1 MGVKRIALIGNPN
14 TGKTSIFNLLTGL
27 NQQVGNFPGVTVDKK
42 TGTLSLD
49 SGEKVEV
56 IDLPGTYSVFPRSKD
71 ERVVFNIL
79 SKPNH
84 PDFPELTIVVA
95 DSSNLERNLLLF
107 TQLYDMG
114 LSCILVLTMPDVS
127 KKREIRLDTRA
138 LSFLFG
144 GVPIIELN
152 GRTGEGLDKLKHT
165 IAHYPQNIQK
175 KVFVSNRF
183 EELLQNEDKQ
193 AADAETRFAAIRDIL
208 KNCERR
214 IDRFSDPFSSKLDK
228 ILVHPIWG
236 YLIFTGILLLIF
248 QSIFNFASIPMDLI
262 DGAFSDL
269 SHYAQSHLPEGVF
282 TNLLS
287 EGIIPGIGGVVV
299 FVPQIALLFLFL
311 TILEETG
318 YMARVVFIMDRLMR
332 PFGLN
337 GKSVVPLMSSVAC
350 AIPGVMATRSIAS
363 WKDRLITILVA
374 PLMSCSARIPV
385 YTLLIALVIPDT
397 EVWGFF
403 NLKGLVLFGLYA
415 LGVVAALLIAALLKW
430 IINSKDRSVLL
441 LELPSYRLPRAKY
454 VALSVWEKVKVF
466 VMDAGKVILAISIIL
481 WALASYGP
489 GERIE
494 RAVAAVEIQAGE
506 SQEDFELKIASA
518 KLENSYIGILGHAIE
533 PAIRPLGYDW
543 KIGIA
548 LITSFAAREVFVGSM
563 ATIYSVGEDFEA
575 DSSLLD
581 RLRVEKDM
589 RTGKPAYNLANG
601 ASLMVFY
608 VFAMQCMATLAVVR
622 RETKTWKWPLIQLVY
637 MGILAYL
644 GAFITFTILS

>member
-183 EELLQNEDKQ
+183 EELVQNEDKQ

-430 IINSKDRSVLL
+430 LINSKDRSVLL

-494 RAVAAVEIQAGE
+494 RAVAAVEMHAGE

-581 RLRVEKDM
+581 RLREEKDM

-608 VFAMQCMATLAVVR
+608 VFAMQCMATLAVVK

-644 GAFITFTILS
+644 GAFITFTLLS